1 MWRLDGKVAVVTG
14 AGGVLAGCMANGLAV
29 AGADIA
35 VLDVNEEN
43 ALRRAKEIG
52 KLGRRALAVKADVGD
67 KGQLQRAADEIEAKL
82 GPVDILING
91 AGTNS
96 STPFFEITE
105 EEYDRILGINLKGAF
120 LACQVFGQRM
130 ADRGQGGSIINISSA
145 SSGIPLSRVFT
156 YSVSKAGINS
166 LTQYLAREFAPY
178 RIRVNAIAPGFF
190 PAEQNRKI
198 LTRTVS
204 RTSCGTP
211 RWVVSANP
219 KNCSAPPCGWPP
231 RRRPPL
237 SPAQSSELTAASP
250 PPPYSGNGP
259 TVERKGDS

>member
-43 ALRRAKEIG
+43 ALQRAKEIG

-105 EEYDRILGINLKGAF
+105 EEYDRILRINLKGAF

-198 LTRTVS
+198 LTPDRVENIMRHTPMGRFGEPEELLGATV
-204 RTSCGTP
+204 
-211 RWVVSANP
+211 WLA
-219 KNCSAPPCGWPP
+219 
-231 RRRPPL
+231 
-237 SPAQSSELTAASP
+237 SEAAASFVT
-250 PPPYSGNGP
+250 GAIIRVDGGI
-259 TVERKGDS
+259 EI